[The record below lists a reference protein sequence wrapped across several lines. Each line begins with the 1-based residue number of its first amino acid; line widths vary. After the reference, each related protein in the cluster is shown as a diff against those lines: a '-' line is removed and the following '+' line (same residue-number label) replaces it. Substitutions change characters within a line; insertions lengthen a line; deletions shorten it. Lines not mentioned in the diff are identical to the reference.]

1 MDAVPLPIPED
12 IRDLL
17 ADLTNKIV
25 IVDSDRKM
33 DPTELDL
40 VARYVSDTDELIA
53 LSCWN
58 LAAAGAAGGAFA
70 MVPWHTVDDI
80 VGSGEL
86 DELLTDCFYEV
97 ANIASRWLH
106 RSTTPHLRL
115 TEVHTGW
122 REDERALLANGRARG
137 FVISI
142 EGYSDGKAACVAF
155 GPAN

>member
-12 IRDLL
+12 VRDLL

-25 IVDSDRKM
+25 IVDSDRTM

-40 VARYVSDTDELIA
+40 VARYVSDTGELIA

-58 LAAAGAAGGAFA
+58 LAAAGSTGGAFA
-70 MVPWHTVDDI
+70 MVPRHTVDD
-80 VGSGEL
+80 VVASGVL
-86 DELLTDCFYEV
+86 DELLNDCFYEV

-106 RSTTPHLRL
+106 RATTPHLRL

-122 REDERALLANGRARG
+122 YDDERELLANGRSRG
-137 FVISI
+137 FVISV
-142 EGYSDGKAACVAF
+142 EGYADGKAACVAL
-155 GPAN
+155 GAHS